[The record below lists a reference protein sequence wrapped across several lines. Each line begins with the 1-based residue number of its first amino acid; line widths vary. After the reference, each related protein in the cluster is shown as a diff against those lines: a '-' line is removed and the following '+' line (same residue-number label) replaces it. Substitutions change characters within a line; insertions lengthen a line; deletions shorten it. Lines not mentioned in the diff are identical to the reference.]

1 MLSVEVC
8 ACAAALKWF
17 RLLWEIV
24 IFGIVN
30 AYAIRGGSVHGIS

>member
-8 ACAAALKWF
+8 ACAAALRWF
-17 RLLWEIV
+17 RLLWEI